1 MLIVSNH
8 HLLAIS
14 KFILASGLIDYTGK
28 GTLIHLH

>member
-1 MLIVSNH
+1 MLIVGEH
-8 HLLAIS
+8 HLFTII